1 MRTGLKIFSLA
12 LLLTVGSLCTAP
24 RARAMD
30 PVTLALLAPAAMR
43 MAEATHPYLMNGLAC
58 GARGLAKTGI
68 SAFKTLYLPLGAVQ
82 CTRGLPFGLLG
93 SGVNNLIEG
102 GAAPFEMAFHACM
115 LPVNLFGVDI

>member
-1 MRTGLKIFSLA
+1 MLLA
-12 LLLTVGSLCTAP
+12 LMVTFALPAP
-24 RARAMD
+24 KAEAMD

-82 CTRGLPFGLLG
+82 CTLGLPFGLLG